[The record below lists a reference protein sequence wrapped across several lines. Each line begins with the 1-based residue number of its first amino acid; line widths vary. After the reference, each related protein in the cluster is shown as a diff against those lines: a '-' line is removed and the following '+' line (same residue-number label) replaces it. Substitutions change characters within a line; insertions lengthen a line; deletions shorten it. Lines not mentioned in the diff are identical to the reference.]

1 MSCLAVVQ
9 KPQVDLST
17 FTGASKEWN
26 GDGNPVIPNK
36 RTCTPEPKR
45 NNWVETIYPFST
57 SFHIFKRCF
66 QVSSLRWTFYLCL
79 QASGAG
85 SRHDLGDRTLAM
97 LDATCKLAYLTIMPG
112 NFWHLEAM
120 AILVLSLNTFE
131 HLPQPMAGEHPY
143 HPSPP
148 GQRGLN
154 RYWGGW

>member
-1 MSCLAVVQ
+1 LAVVQ

-66 QVSSLRWTFYLCL
+66 QVSSLRWTFYLFVYRPL
-79 QASGAG
+79 ALEAG
-85 SRHDLGDRTLAM
+85 TTLATE
-97 LDATCKLAYLTIMPG
+97 LWQCLTQHAS
-112 NFWHLEAM
+112 WH
-120 AILVLSLNTFE
+120 I
-131 HLPQPMAGEHPY
+131 
-143 HPSPP
+143 
-148 GQRGLN
+148 
-154 RYWGGW
+154 